1 MKKNLLKFTSIFLI
15 FLLLTAICSGCKKE
29 PKNIESE
36 TTNAAQP
43 ENICILLGNTRN
55 VARPDYDVM
64 ESEFAKMAE
73 QGVHCSVIVIDGKP
87 NLYSYSDTIRYPKAL
102 AFLQENNNSNYLS
115 KIMKEI
121 VNNCV
126 PRTDEIDILG
136 ALRSAE
142 KKLSEDKNTKKKILI
157 FSSGISTAGA
167 LNFAENPK
175 LIEESPDV
183 IVNMLKAS
191 KSLPDLTNI
200 EIVWH
205 GFSVVEEPQKQL
217 SDINE
222 YRLETIW
229 KAILTACNATIV
241 SFESEVGAV
250 SNYNVEEVK
259 KDYPQV
265 SAVEFPDVIDIDE
278 TKVQFKPRTAEFL
291 DENKVHEELK
301 PYAEMILQSGS
312 KNFYL
317 VGSTASVSGN
327 AECLKLSTERAEAVK
342 SVLCSFGVPASFL
355 EVYGIGRENFGG
367 AYKWRVNDLKADG
380 KTLDEPLAQQ
390 NRKVMIIEKGS
401 EKGIEFKQIWDTTM
415 A

>member
-1 MKKNLLKFTSIFLI
+1 MKKSLLRFASF
-15 FLLLTAICSGCKKE
+15 FSVLLLLAVICSSCVKSE
-29 PKNIESE
+29 PENTGSE
-36 TTNAAQP
+36 KTNPALP
-43 ENICILLGNTRN
+43 ENICILLGNTHN
-55 VARPDYDVM
+55 VARPDYDIM
-64 ESEFAKMAE
+64 ETEFAEMAE
-73 QGVHCSVIVIDGKP
+73 QGVNCSVIVIDGNP
-87 NLYSYSDTIRYPKAL
+87 NLYSYSNNVRYPKAL
-102 AFLQENNNSNYLS
+102 AFLQESNNKNYID

-142 KKLSEDKNTKKKILI
+142 KKLSAADTQKRILL

-167 LNFAENPK
+167 LNFADNPK
-175 LIEESPDV
+175 LIEEDPNV

-191 KSLPDLTNI
+191 QSLPDLTNV

-222 YRLETIW
+222 YRLETLW
-229 KAILTACNATIV
+229 RAILTACNATIV

-250 SNYNVEEVK
+250 SNYPIEEVK

-265 SAVEFPDVIDIDE
+265 SVVEFPDVIDIDE

-291 DENKVHEELK
+291 DENKVYEELK
-301 PYAEMILQSGS
+301 PYAEMILQSGC

-317 VGSTASVSGN
+317 VGSTASVSSN

-342 SVLCSFGVPASFL
+342 NVLCSFGVPASFL
-355 EVYGIGRENFGG
+355 EIYGIGRENFGG
-367 AYKWRVNDLKADG
+367 EYKWRVNDLKADG
-380 KTLDEPLAQQ
+380 KSLDEQLAQQ
-390 NRKVMIIEKGS
+390 NRKVMIIEKSS
-401 EKGIEFKQIWDTTM
+401 EKGMEFKQIWDTTM
-415 A
+415 T